1 MNTLS
6 KRSAASDVGRGGA
19 RTRFPM
25 KIRSLYVGQSRIP
38 VNRDRSISSDKLAT
52 GYAIA
57 DREVLKAFANPVW
70 TEGRE

>member
-1 MNTLS
+1 
-6 KRSAASDVGRGGA
+6 
-19 RTRFPM
+19 M